1 MEMDSAGSL
10 MSRSLH
16 NLKKK
21 PKLVEK
27 YRVNFEPLHTNVLAH
42 ESWVLISLIIN
53 KKDPRSF
60 KFFVK
65 LPLQSEKKPLSSV
78 GNFLNLCSVH
88 TTAESDSGVS
98 MT

>member
-1 MEMDSAGSL
+1 METDSAGSL

-16 NLKKK
+16 NKKKK

-65 LPLQSEKKPLSSV
+65 LPLSV
-78 GNFLNLCSVH
+78 GEKTFIKCRQLFEPLQRPYHS
-88 TTAESDSGVS
+88 
-98 MT
+98 